1 MRRGSISVLVLLL
14 FAMIRSVVKSFKVPG
29 VDIVAARM
37 CNEAA
42 LTRMTDS
49 TPKNLG
55 HT

>member
-1 MRRGSISVLVLLL
+1 
-14 FAMIRSVVKSFKVPG
+14 MIRSVVKSLKVPD
-29 VDIVAARM
+29 VEVVSARM

-42 LTRMTDS
+42 LTHMTDS

>member
-1 MRRGSISVLVLLL
+1 MLL
-14 FAMIRSVVKSFKVPG
+14 FAMIRSVVKPLKVPG
-29 VDIVAARM
+29 IEVVAARM

-42 LTRMTDS
+42 LTRMTDL